1 MYIIDF
7 YCVKNLNVLY
17 KVKFEF
23 NEVWIFLLCVNC
35 FVNLVYKRFIERY
48 IMVFYYVF
56 KLKSLNFLICEKLG
70 NVW

>member
-7 YCVKNLNVLY
+7 YCIKNLNVLY

-23 NEVWIFLLCVNC
+23 NEVWIFLLCVNR

-70 NVW
+70 NVR

>member
-23 NEVWIFLLCVNC
+23 NEVWIFLLCVNR

>member
-23 NEVWIFLLCVNC
+23 NEVWIFLLCVNR

-70 NVW
+70 NVR

>member
-7 YCVKNLNVLY
+7 YCIKNLNVLY

-23 NEVWIFLLCVNC
+23 NEVWIFLLCVNR